1 MLSETGKSV
10 LQHTY
15 ESASASRK
23 AARVIVAADDDEI
36 AKEVR
41 SFGGEVIMTRPD
53 HICGTDRVAEVA
65 QSLDAEIIINV
76 QGDEPEIS
84 FEAIDLAISMLEEN
98 PHAPMATL
106 ATPIRSSELLEDPSC
121 VKVVVS
127 NQGQAMYFSRSVIPH
142 PREWSESLLA
152 ADPPNFFQHV
162 GLYGY
167 RREFLLEIPGLPVS
181 QLEKIES
188 LEQLRVLFSGNAILV
203 GMIDHPIAGIDTPE
217 DYASFVRRQSS

>member
-23 AARVIVAADDDEI
+23 ATRVIVAADDDEI

-127 NQGQAMYFSRSVIPH
+127 NHGQAMYFSRSVIPH
-142 PREWSESLLA
+142 PREWNESLLA

-188 LEQLRVLFSGNAILV
+188 LEQLRVLFNGNTILV

-217 DYASFVRRQSS
+217 DYTSFVRRQSS

>member
-23 AARVIVAADDDEI
+23 ATRVIVAADDDEI

-127 NQGQAMYFSRSVIPH
+127 NHGQAMYFSRSVIPH
-142 PREWSESLLA
+142 PREWNESLLA

-188 LEQLRVLFSGNAILV
+188 LEQLRVLFNGNTILV

>member
-1 MLSETGKSV
+1 M
-10 LQHTY
+10 
-15 ESASASRK
+15 
-23 AARVIVAADDDEI
+23 AADDDEI

-127 NQGQAMYFSRSVIPH
+127 NHGQAMYFSRSVIPH
-142 PREWSESLLA
+142 PREWNESLLA

-188 LEQLRVLFSGNAILV
+188 LEQLRVLFNGNTILV